1 MNELEETMRERLKKN
16 QFMSY
21 NHIELEHVE
30 PDYAVFR
37 LDIRPESRNI
47 FGMVHGG
54 ALYTMADNAAGSAA
68 PTDGRNY
75 VTQNGS
81 LHFLRNQTEG
91 TVRATGRVRHRG
103 RSTVLVSV
111 DITGQ
116 DQRLLATGEFSF
128 FCVERSGK
136 SS

>member
-54 ALYTMADNAAGSAA
+54 ALYTMADNAAAARLTQMDAIMSPRTGPCTSSA
-68 PTDGRNY
+68 TR
-75 VTQNGS
+75 
-81 LHFLRNQTEG
+81 R
-91 TVRATGRVRHRG
+91 R
-103 RSTVLVSV
+103 
-111 DITGQ
+111 
-116 DQRLLATGEFSF
+116 
-128 FCVERSGK
+128 ERSGPPDG
-136 SS
+136 SGTRAGPQF

>member
-54 ALYTMADNAAGSAA
+54 
-68 PTDGRNY
+68 
-75 VTQNGS
+75 
-81 LHFLRNQTEG
+81 
-91 TVRATGRVRHRG
+91 
-103 RSTVLVSV
+103 
-111 DITGQ
+111 
-116 DQRLLATGEFSF
+116 
-128 FCVERSGK
+128 
-136 SS
+136 

>member
-1 MNELEETMRERLKKN
+1 MNVLEETMRERLKKN

-68 PTDGRNY
+68 HTDGRNY

-91 TVRATGRVRHRG
+91 VKLCLLTKTIKN
-103 RSTVLVSV
+103 STNGFLCF
-111 DITGQ
+111 
-116 DQRLLATGEFSF
+116 R
-128 FCVERSGK
+128 RK
-136 SS
+136 N

>member
-54 ALYTMADNAAGSAA
+54 ALYTNSFISG
-68 PTDGRNY
+68 
-75 VTQNGS
+75 
-81 LHFLRNQTEG
+81 
-91 TVRATGRVRHRG
+91 
-103 RSTVLVSV
+103 
-111 DITGQ
+111 
-116 DQRLLATGEFSF
+116 LL
-128 FCVERSGK
+128 
-136 SS
+136 

>member
-21 NHIELEHVE
+21 NHIELEPVE

-68 PTDGRNY
+68 HTDGRNY

>member
-68 PTDGRNY
+68 HTDGRNY

-91 TVRATGRVRHRG
+91 TVRATGRVRHRRI
-103 RSTVLVSV
+103 RS
-111 DITGQ
+111 
-116 DQRLLATGEFSF
+116 LLPGETAVPSLR
-128 FCVERSGK
+128 CPASIEMQGMTYLGGLS
-136 SS
+136 

>member
-68 PTDGRNY
+68 HTDGLQLCHPER
-75 VTQNGS
+75 VPALPPQPDGGNGPGHRTGS
-81 LHFLRNQTEG
+81 G
-91 TVRATGRVRHRG
+91 TGAGP
-103 RSTVLVSV
+103 
-111 DITGQ
+111 Q
-116 DQRLLATGEFSF
+116 F
-128 FCVERSGK
+128 
-136 SS
+136 

>member
-68 PTDGRNY
+68 HTDGRNY

-111 DITGQ
+111 DITG
-116 DQRLLATGEFSF
+116 
-128 FCVERSGK
+128 
-136 SS
+136 

>member
-68 PTDGRNY
+68 HTDGRNY

-81 LHFLRNQTEG
+81 RTSS
-91 TVRATGRVRHRG
+91 ATRRR
-103 RSTVLVSV
+103 
-111 DITGQ
+111 
-116 DQRLLATGEFSF
+116 
-128 FCVERSGK
+128 ERSGPPDG
-136 SS
+136 SGTGAGPQF